1 MKLIKRPG
9 LNCQVLHIFDNDGRE
24 IAITEK
30 EWERLKRSRGR
41 FLKMGNTSE
50 LILK

>member
-9 LNCQVLHIFDNDGRE
+9 ENDPVLHIFDNDGRE
-24 IAITEK
+24 IVITEK
-30 EWERLKRSRGR
+30 QWERLKRSMGR
-41 FLKMGNTSE
+41 FLKMSNTSE